1 MWIVLEGGEGVGKS
15 TQIKMLAERLC
26 GLGRQVCSTREPGG
40 TPLAEQMRAVFK
52 SATESVT
59 PLCELHLVCAARSQH
74 ITHVIQPALA
84 SGTVVLCD
92 RFLDS
97 TYVYQSILGGVG
109 KDYIDQ
115 VTEPLLGSLLPTWT
129 FVLSLDPSVAWERM
143 QATRAKNQDRYD
155 TSLHHPTIQ
164 EGFLRIV
171 QEDWP
176 YPGGQRPKR
185 IAIDASRSPEVIHE
199 EIWDQ
204 VFGV

>member
-1 MWIVLEGGEGVGKS
+1 
-15 TQIKMLAERLC
+15 
-26 GLGRQVCSTREPGG
+26 
-40 TPLAEQMRAVFK
+40 
-52 SATESVT
+52 
-59 PLCELHLVCAARSQH
+59 
-74 ITHVIQPALA
+74 
-84 SGTVVLCD
+84 VVLCD

-109 KDYIDQ
+109 KDCIDQ

-155 TSLHHPTIQ
+155 TSPHHPTIQ
-164 EGFLRIV
+164 DGFLRIV

-176 YPGGQRPKR
+176 YPGGQPPKR
-185 IAIDASRSPEVIHE
+185 IAIDASRSPEVIHA